1 MTRDA
6 LKLGYAFSVNKA
18 SPVRPT
24 VTRRKSSSTKDTAP
38 TVSTKGTKKKQSAST
53 SSHSGVSKIPGPAP
67 VLNVPRVDTSRKR
80 KSTTQADPKSAPRV
94 VQRKRTE
101 PSRQI
106 PVDDQAFQPR
116 PIMTQPQ
123 QQQQQPTQP
132 TVPFLQ
138 QAMPQQ
144 QQNPYNNQYMNTM
157 PSPVAPQQQANHR
170 GSFNQF
176 QNNPQMNQFRMMQQQ
191 QSHHQQQQHHP
202 QHSNQQKVNYGQ
214 IQQQPMRPNPQ
225 FFPQM
230 GQQQFSQQPMQ
241 MPGQGGMQM
250 NIQGNNQVRHNMATS
265 DEQNDPLFMLK

>member
-6 LKLGYAFSVNKA
+6 VKLGYAFNA
-18 SPVRPT
+18 NRTSPVRPT
-24 VTRRKSSSTKDTAP
+24 VTRRKPSSTKDTSSS
-38 TVSTKGTKKKQSAST
+38 VSTKGTKKKQSAST
-53 SSHSGVSKIPGPAP
+53 PSDSGVSKLPEAPP
-67 VLNVPRVDTSRKR
+67 VLNAPRVDISRKR
-80 KSTTQADPKSAPRV
+80 KNTTQADPKSTPRV

-123 QQQQQPTQP
+123 QQQPTQP
-132 TVPFLQ
+132 SAPFLQ

-144 QQNPYNNQYMNTM
+144 QQNPYNNQYMNAM

-191 QSHHQQQQHHP
+191 QSHHQQQHHP

-230 GQQQFSQQPMQ
+230 GQQQFPQQPMQ

-250 NIQGNNQVRHNMATS
+250 NIQGNTQVRHNMATS

>member
-6 LKLGYAFSVNKA
+6 LKLGYAFSANKTQA
-18 SPVRPT
+18 VRPT
-24 VTRRKSSSTKDTAP
+24 VTRRKSSTTKDASP
-38 TVSTKGTKKKQSAST
+38 SISTKGTKKKQSAST
-53 SSHSGVSKIPGPAP
+53 LSDPGVLKSPGAP
-67 VLNVPRVDTSRKR
+67 VTLNATRVDNSRKR
-80 KSTTQADPKSAPRV
+80 KTTTQSDPTPTSRA

-123 QQQQQPTQP
+123 QQQQPAQSTA
-132 TVPFLQ
+132 PFLQ

-144 QQNPYNNQYMNTM
+144 QQNPYNNQFMNTM
-157 PSPVAPQQQANHR
+157 PSPVAPQQQASHR
-170 GSFNQF
+170 GTFNQF

-191 QSHHQQQQHHP
+191 QSHHQQQHHQ

-214 IQQQPMRPNPQ
+214 IQQQPMRSNPQ

-230 GQQQFSQQPMQ
+230 GQQQFPQQTMQ
-241 MPGQGGMQM
+241 IPGQGGMQM
-250 NIQGNNQVRHNMATS
+250 NVQGNNQVRQNMATS
-265 DEQNDPLFMLK
+265 DDQNDPLFMLK

>member
-1 MTRDA
+1 
-6 LKLGYAFSVNKA
+6 
-18 SPVRPT
+18 
-24 VTRRKSSSTKDTAP
+24 
-38 TVSTKGTKKKQSAST
+38 
-53 SSHSGVSKIPGPAP
+53 
-67 VLNVPRVDTSRKR
+67 
-80 KSTTQADPKSAPRV
+80 
-94 VQRKRTE
+94 
-101 PSRQI
+101 
-106 PVDDQAFQPR
+106 
-116 PIMTQPQ
+116 MTQPQ
-123 QQQQQPTQP
+123 QQQQPTQP
-132 TVPFLQ
+132 AAPFLQ

-230 GQQQFSQQPMQ
+230 GQQQFPQQPMQ